1 MPLPPPGSL
10 SPARARARRYLLI
23 EDQETGDVVM
33 PLISLKPVFEA
44 NYSRKLSGLKHR
56 LVAAPAGSALAA
68 ACPPGAALYW
78 QWAMEA
84 PASIKQAIR
93 QELGAENMATVRGRW
108 AHGMECR

>member
-1 MPLPPPGSL
+1 M
-10 SPARARARRYLLI
+10 
-23 EDQETGDVVM
+23 DNETGDVLI
-33 PLISLKPVFEA
+33 PLFYMKSVFEA